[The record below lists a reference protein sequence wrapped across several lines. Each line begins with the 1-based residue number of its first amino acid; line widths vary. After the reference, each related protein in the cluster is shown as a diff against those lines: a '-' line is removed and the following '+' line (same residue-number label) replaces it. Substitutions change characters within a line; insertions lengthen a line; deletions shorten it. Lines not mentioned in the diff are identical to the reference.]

1 MRRVFPSRLDAT
13 VDRPQQEGNSRV
25 ICPVCSLSSK
35 ITPWAASR
43 VEAPDAAQAGRYD
56 AFISYARADGAFAV
70 DRLSRALGARGYEVW
85 LEVHDIPGGAKWRDR
100 VRRGIEAC
108 KVFVFVISPDSV
120 TSDV

>member
-1 MRRVFPSRLDAT
+1 MAESDV
-13 VDRPQQEGNSRV
+13 
-25 ICPVCSLSSK
+25 
-35 ITPWAASR
+35 SR
-43 VEAPDAAQAGRYD
+43 VEAPDPAHAGRYD

-85 LEVHDIPGGAKWRDR
+85 LDVHDIPGGAKWRDR

>member
-35 ITPWAASR
+35 ITPWAVSR
-43 VEAPDAAQAGRYD
+43 VEAPDATHAGWYD

-85 LEVHDIPGGAKWRDR
+85 LDVHDIPGGAKWRDR
-100 VRRGIEAC
+100 SGVGSRPARRSC
-108 KVFVFVISPDSV
+108 S
-120 TSDV
+120 